1 MKLAKAWSHVHYAA
15 LGWIKRRG
23 RAVYLWA
30 LVSEQP
36 TEIDRQ
42 KFSALAGR
50 EIDAIRETVVAHFD
64 YQDSEARILSERLAR
79 RYDPGMAL
87 NEATNRAL
95 EAKAAAKTAGMGLTD
110 KQKFALEFQAKSQL
124 RNIRNA

>member
-1 MKLAKAWSHVHYAA
+1 MNLKEVWSHVHFGV
-15 LGWIKRRG
+15 LGWIKG
-23 RAVYLWA
+23 RARRVYLWA
-30 LVSEQP
+30 LVAEQP
-36 TEIDRQ
+36 TEMDRA
-42 KFSALAGR
+42 KFAALAER
-50 EIDAIRETVVAHFD
+50 EIDAIRETIVAHFD

-95 EAKAAAKTAGMGLTD
+95 EAKAAAKAAGMGLTP
-110 KQKFALEFQAKSQL
+110 KQELALKFQTESQR